1 MEEKRQRRAA
11 KEAKRKAE
19 ERAALRTEIEAN
31 FMGKG
36 VSKAV
41 VTAQEIVEV
50 DGNGSPDPVVGA
62 VGGLLGQLIIT
73 LALLE
78 KNFNR

>member
-1 MEEKRQRRAA
+1 LEEKRQRRAA

-41 VTAQEIVEV
+41 VTA
-50 DGNGSPDPVVGA
+50 
-62 VGGLLGQLIIT
+62 
-73 LALLE
+73 
-78 KNFNR
+78 